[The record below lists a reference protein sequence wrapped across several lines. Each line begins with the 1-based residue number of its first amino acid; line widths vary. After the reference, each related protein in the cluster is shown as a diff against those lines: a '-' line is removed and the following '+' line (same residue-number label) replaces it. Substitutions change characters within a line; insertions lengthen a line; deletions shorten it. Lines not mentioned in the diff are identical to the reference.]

1 MHGEANLAAVV
12 NVTTSN
18 PPAPTEPEPV
28 VNVVA
33 ATTNSA
39 SSDISHVLPQ
49 CLMMT
54 SKVLVRGPDGKQ
66 MVARALLDSSA
77 SMSLVSSRVAKT
89 LQLPRTR
96 TKVSFSGAQNTP
108 LQEAQAITSMNL
120 YPLSNSKPAVHV
132 TAAVVPK
139 VTCDLPL
146 QGEAHVRLMPHII
159 SLDLAD
165 PSLA

>member
-1 MHGEANLAAVV
+1 MRGQHHTLVHGEANLAAVV

-39 SSDISHVLPQ
+39 FSDISHVLPQ

-66 MVARALLDSSA
+66 MVARALLDSGA
-77 SMSLVSSRVAKT
+77 SMSLVSSRV
-89 LQLPRTR
+89 LRH
-96 TKVSFSGAQNTP
+96 
-108 LQEAQAITSMNL
+108 
-120 YPLSNSKPAVHV
+120 YNSLEPVQK
-132 TAAVVPK
+132 
-139 VTCDLPL
+139 
-146 QGEAHVRLMPHII
+146 
-159 SLDLAD
+159 
-165 PSLA
+165 